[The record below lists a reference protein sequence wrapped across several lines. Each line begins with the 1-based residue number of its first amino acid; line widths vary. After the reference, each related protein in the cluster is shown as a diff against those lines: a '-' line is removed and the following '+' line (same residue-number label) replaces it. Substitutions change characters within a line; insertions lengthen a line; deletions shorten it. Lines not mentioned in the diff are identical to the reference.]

1 MKLKDIAHIRTGDK
15 GNLINIAVIAY
26 DEENYHT
33 LKENITAEVVEDFFS
48 EFCKGEVIRYE
59 IDTLNALNF
68 VLHNFLDGGVTRNLR
83 LDRHGK
89 SMGMALGEME
99 INISK

>member
-26 DEENYHT
+26 KGKDYET
-33 LKENITAEVVEDFFS
+33 IKEHIRAEAVKGYFS
-48 EFCKGEVIRYE
+48 EFSKGEVIRYE
-59 IDTLNALNF
+59 VDSLNALNF

-99 INISK
+99 IV